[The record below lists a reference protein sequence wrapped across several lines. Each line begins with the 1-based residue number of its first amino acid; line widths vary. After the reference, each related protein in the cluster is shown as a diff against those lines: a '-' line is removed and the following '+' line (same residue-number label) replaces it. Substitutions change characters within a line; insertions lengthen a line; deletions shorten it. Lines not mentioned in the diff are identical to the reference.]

1 MATPVEPKPKTENN
15 NLHSR
20 TGGQG
25 AIDPVRVSAEAP
37 APDLV
42 ETLRAEGRHFR
53 GEPDCVGPAVTLLVE
68 RAAAEISRLTAE
80 VERLTADNVRLGQW
94 DVAADERIQLI
105 KENERLR
112 AVADAAAALIADV
125 RRRYPGE
132 ELRCEYMK
140 VLDAALKEE
149 PRT

>member
-1 MATPVEPKPKTENN
+1 MATPVGPKPETENN

-20 TGGQG
+20 TGDQG
-25 AIDPVRVSAEAP
+25 AIDPVRASAEAP

-68 RAAAEISRLTAE
+68 RAADTITA
-80 VERLTADNVRLGQW
+80 LTADNEL
-94 DVAADERIQLI
+94 
-105 KENERLR
+105 LR
-112 AVADAAAALIADV
+112 AALEGMIDMSQYWINLAIERGMSKERYDTWLALGYHSNAMQKARAALTQ
-125 RRRYPGE
+125 
-132 ELRCEYMK
+132 
-140 VLDAALKEE
+140 E